1 MVLGQRPKTA
11 RGPRALP
18 IPVSLLS
25 MNVSAPFIRRPAGTS
40 LLAIGLFLVGVVAY
54 HFLPVAAI
62 PRVDFPMISVSASL
76 PGANPA
82 TVASSLAAP
91 LERRLAQIAGV
102 SEITSVSTRDGC
114 AITVQF
120 DLDRK
125 VDGAARD
132 VQAAINAAAADLP
145 INLPNPPTYRKVN
158 PADAP
163 VMILA
168 MRSETLP
175 GTQVFDC
182 ADSIVG
188 QRLSQVEGV
197 SQAVISGADKSAVR
211 VQVNPRALA
220 ATGLSLEDVRVL
232 LSQVNV
238 DLPKGSFNGEYQ
250 SHTIVSNDQLQD
262 ARDYDALIL
271 AQRGGTP
278 LKLNALGRAFEST
291 ENARV
296 AGWAGTNRAVLVM
309 VFKQAD
315 ANVIETV
322 DRIRAVLPQL
332 ERWIPPSV
340 KITAL
345 SDRTTT
351 IRASV
356 HDVQFSLLLS
366 IALVVMVIF
375 LFLRRFWPTFIA
387 SITVPLALAGTFA
400 FMYLCHYSIDNL
412 SLMAVTISVGFV
424 VDDAI
429 VVIENIHRF
438 IELGNPPMQAALK
451 GAKQIGFTVIS
462 MSTSLIAVFIPLLFM
477 GGLIGRLFHEFAV
490 TVSLAI
496 LVSGVISLTLTPML
510 CSRFLRAEAS
520 YGKPGVFNRAC
531 EGSFNWLLGHYETG
545 LKWVLRHPGFMML
558 VAVGTL
564 VATIAL
570 YRAVPKGFF
579 PQQDTGIVMG
589 TTDAAQ
595 DISFPAMAVLQQRV
609 ARIVLDD
616 PAVATLGSFIG
627 SGGGGGSTINN
638 GRMFITLK
646 PRAER
651 DASADQVIA
660 RLRRKLGDVSGVT
673 LFLQASQD
681 IRVGGRMSKA
691 QFQYALQSG
700 DLAELN
706 RWSTLLVDK
715 LRPLPELRDVSSDQ
729 QTRGLQTT
737 VVIDRDA
744 ASRLGLSPSDID
756 NTLYDA
762 FGQRQV
768 STMYELYNQHHV
780 VLEVEPRF
788 QQDPSSLNLI
798 YVRSTNGVQV
808 ALASVAKFSMENTFL
823 SVNHQGQFPAVTISF
838 NLAPGV
844 ALGQATEII
853 EKAVQQLRMPSSVQ
867 GSFQGTAQVF
877 RASMTNMP
885 LLLAAA
891 LITVYVV
898 LGMLYESLI
907 HPLTIISTLPSAGVG
922 ALLALMAS
930 GFDLSLISFIGI
942 ILLMGIVKKN
952 AIMMIDFALEAE
964 RHEGLSPRDAIYQA
978 CVIRFR
984 PIMMT
989 TMAAL
994 LGAIPLAIGLGTGS
1008 ELRKPLRIAV
1018 VGGLL
1023 LSQMLTL
1030 YTTPVIYLAFESL
1043 GQRVKAW
1050 RRQRH
1055 PQPAPA

>member
-1 MVLGQRPKTA
+1 
-11 RGPRALP
+11 
-18 IPVSLLS
+18 
-25 MNVSAPFIRRPAGTS
+25 MNVSAPFIHRPAGTS
-40 LLAIGLFLVGVVAY
+40 LLAAGLFLLGVVAY

-62 PRVDFPMISVSASL
+62 PRVDSPMISVSASL
-76 PGANPA
+76 PGADPA

-102 SEITSVSTRDGC
+102 TEITSASTLGGC
-114 AITVQF
+114 SISIQF
-120 DLDRK
+120 DLNRK
-125 VDGAARD
+125 ADGAARD

-145 INLPNPPTYRKVN
+145 INLPGPPTYRKVN
-158 PADAP
+158 PADTP
-163 VMILA
+163 IMILA

-175 GTQVFDC
+175 ATQVFEY
-182 ADSIVG
+182 ADSIIG

-197 SQAVISGADKSAVR
+197 SQANISGADKSAVR
-211 VQVNPRALA
+211 VQLNPGALA
-220 ATGLSLEDVRVL
+220 SAGLSLEDVRTL
-232 LSQVNV
+232 LTQVNV
-238 DLPKGSFNGEYQ
+238 DSPKGGFDGETQ
-250 SHTIVSNDQLQD
+250 SHTIVSNDQLTE
-262 ARDYDALIL
+262 ACAYDDLIL
-271 AQRGGTP
+271 TQRGGTP
-278 LKLNALGRAFEST
+278 LRLNALGRAIEGT
-291 ENARV
+291 ENTRV
-296 AGWAGTNRAVLVM
+296 AGWAGLNRSVLVII
-309 VFKQAD
+309 FKQAD

-332 ERWIPPSV
+332 EKWLPPSV
-340 KITAL
+340 KITEL
-345 SDRTTT
+345 SDRTQT

-375 LFLRRFWPTFIA
+375 LFLRRSWPTFIA

-400 FMYLCHYSIDNL
+400 LMYLCHYSIDNL

-438 IELGNPPMQAALK
+438 IELGDAPMQAAFK

-477 GGLIGRLFHEFAV
+477 SGLIGRLFHEFAV

-510 CSRFLRAEAS
+510 CSRFLKPEAA
-520 YGKPGVFNRAC
+520 YRKPGFFNRAS
-531 EGSFNWLLGHYETG
+531 ERSFNWLLDHYASG
-545 LKWVLRHPGFMML
+545 LRWVLRHPVFMML
-558 VAVGTL
+558 VWLGTL
-564 VATIAL
+564 VATVRL
-570 YRAVPKGFF
+570 YQAVPKGLF

-589 TTDAAQ
+589 STDAAQ
-595 DISFPAMAVLQQRV
+595 DISFPAMAELQQKV

-616 PAVATLGSFIG
+616 PAVATLGSFLG
-627 SGGGGGSTINN
+627 SGGGGGGSTVNN

-646 PRAER
+646 PLAQRKV
-651 DASADQVIA
+651 SADQVIA
-660 RLRRKLGDVSGVT
+660 RLRGKLGKVIGIN

-681 IRVGGRMSKA
+681 IRVGGRMSRA
-691 QFQYALQSG
+691 QFQYALQAA
-700 DLAELN
+700 DLTELN
-706 RWSTLLVDK
+706 RWSTTLVEK
-715 LRPLPELRDVSSDQ
+715 LRRVPELRDVSSDQ

-737 VVIDRDA
+737 IVIDRDA
-744 ASRLGLSPSDID
+744 ASRLGLTPISID

-768 STMYELYNQHHV
+768 STMYQQYNQHHV
-780 VLEVEPRF
+780 VLEVEPGFLR
-788 QQDPSSLNLI
+788 DPSSLNQI
-798 YVRSTNGVQV
+798 YVRSTNGAQV
-808 ALASVAKFSMENTFL
+808 PLSSVARFTTGNTFL
-823 SVNHQGQFPAVTISF
+823 SVNHQGQFPAVTVSF

-844 ALGQATEII
+844 ALGQATAIV
-853 EKAVQQLRMPSSVQ
+853 EKTVQDLQMPSSVH

-877 RASMTNMP
+877 RASMSNMP
-885 LLLAAA
+885 LLIAAA
-891 LITVYVV
+891 LIAVYVV
-898 LGMLYESLI
+898 LGILYESLI

-922 ALLALMAS
+922 ALLALMAT
-930 GFDLSLISFIGI
+930 GIDLSLISFIGI

-952 AIMMIDFALEAE
+952 AIMMIDFALDAE
-964 RHEGLSPRDAIYQA
+964 RQEGLSPRDAIYKA

-994 LGAIPLAIGLGTGS
+994 FGAIPLAIGLGTGS
-1008 ELRKPLRIAV
+1008 ELRKPLGIAV

-1023 LSQMLTL
+1023 LSQTLTL
-1030 YTTPVIYLAFESL
+1030 YTTPVIYLAFESM
-1043 GQRVKAW
+1043 GQRYKAW
-1050 RRQRH
+1050 HRRRRDRKQLH
-1055 PQPAPA
+1055 LTTS

>member
-1 MVLGQRPKTA
+1 
-11 RGPRALP
+11 
-18 IPVSLLS
+18 
-25 MNVSAPFIRRPAGTS
+25 MNVCAPFIRRPVGTS
-40 LLAIGLFLVGVVAY
+40 LLAIGLFLVGIVAY
-54 HFLPVAAI
+54 HLMPVAAI
-62 PRVDFPMISVSASL
+62 PRVDFPMVHVSASL

-91 LERRLAQIAGV
+91 LERHLGQIAGV
-102 SEITSVSTRDGC
+102 SEITSVSTLGGC
-114 AITVQF
+114 SIVIQF
-120 DLDRK
+120 DLNRN

-132 VQAAINAAAADLP
+132 VQAAINAAAGDLP
-145 INLPNPPTYRKVN
+145 INLPNPPTYHKVN

-163 VMILA
+163 IMILA
-168 MRSETLP
+168 MRSDILP
-175 GTQVFDC
+175 TAQVFEYG
-182 ADSIVG
+182 DSIIG

-197 SQAVISGADKSAVR
+197 SQAIISGADKSAVR
-211 VQVNPRALA
+211 VQVNPGALA
-220 ATGLSLEDVRVL
+220 SAGISLEDVRSL
-232 LSQVNV
+232 LGRVNV
-238 DLPKGSFNGEYQ
+238 DSPKGSFDGDQLAY
-250 SHTIVSNDQLQD
+250 TIASNDQMLEAKGYQN
-262 ARDYDALIL
+262 LIL
-271 AQRGGTP
+271 TQRSNTP
-278 LKLNALGRAFEST
+278 VRLSALGRAFDGT
-291 ENARV
+291 ENVRV
-296 AGWAGTNRAVLVM
+296 AGWSGTNRAVLVII
-309 VFKQAD
+309 FKQAE

-332 ERWIPPSV
+332 QKWIPPSV
-340 KITAL
+340 KLTEI

-356 HDVQFSLLLS
+356 HEVQFALLLS

-400 FMYLCHYSIDNL
+400 LMYLCHFSIDNL
-412 SLMAVTISVGFV
+412 SLMAVTICVGFV

-438 IELGNPPMQAALK
+438 IELGDPPMQAAFK
-451 GAKQIGFTVIS
+451 GARQIGFTVIS

-496 LVSGVISLTLTPML
+496 FVSGVLSLTLTPML
-510 CSRFLRAEAS
+510 CSRFLKPEAA
-520 YGKPGVFNRAC
+520 YRKPGVFIRAC
-531 EGSFNWLLGHYETG
+531 EQSFNWLLGHYETG
-545 LKWVLRHPGFMML
+545 LKWVLRHYLFTLG
-558 VAVGTL
+558 VAGLTIVGTF
-564 VATIAL
+564 VL
-570 YRAVPKGFF
+570 YWAVPKGFF
-579 PQQDTGIVMG
+579 PQQDTGIIMG
-589 TTDAAQ
+589 ATDAAQ
-595 DISFPAMAVLQQRV
+595 DISFTAMKELQQKV
-609 ARIVLDD
+609 AKIVLDD
-616 PAVATLGSFIG
+616 PAVATVASFM
-627 SGGGGGSTINN
+627 GGGGGGGTVNN
-638 GRMFITLK
+638 GRMFLTLK

-651 DASADQVIA
+651 KVSADQVIA
-660 RLRRKLGDVSGVT
+660 RLRKKLGAVIGIN

-681 IRVGGRMSKA
+681 IRVGGRMSRA
-691 QFQYALQSG
+691 QFQYSLQSG
-700 DLAELN
+700 DLDELN
-706 RWSTLLVDK
+706 RWSTLLVEK
-715 LRPLPELRDVSSDQ
+715 LTRSPQLKDVSSDQ

-744 ASRLGLSPSDID
+744 AARLGVTPSAID

-768 STMYELYNQHHV
+768 STMYRQYNQFRV
-780 VLEVEPRF
+780 VLEVEPKYL
-788 QQDPSSLNLI
+788 QDPSALNQI
-798 YVRSTNGVQV
+798 FVRSTNGVLV
-808 ALASVAKFSMENTFL
+808 PLNAVAKFKPSNTFL

-844 ALGQATEII
+844 ALGQATEVV
-853 EKAVQQLRMPSSVQ
+853 ENAVKRLKMPPSVL

-877 RASMTNMP
+877 RASMANTP
-885 LLLAAA
+885 LLIAAA
-891 LITVYVV
+891 LLSVYVV

-922 ALLALMAS
+922 ALLALTFC
-930 GFDLSLISFIGI
+930 GFDLSLVSFIGI

-952 AIMMIDFALEAE
+952 AIMMIDFALDAE
-964 RHEGLSPRDAIYQA
+964 RHEGLSPRDAIYKA

-994 LGAIPLAIGLGTGS
+994 FGALPLAIGLGTGS
-1008 ELRKPLRIAV
+1008 ELRQPLGIAV

-1023 LSQMLTL
+1023 LSQTLTL
-1030 YTTPVIYLAFESL
+1030 YTTPVIYLTFESL

-1050 RRQRH
+1050 RRQRKL
-1055 PQPAPA
+1055 QLAPA

>member
-1 MVLGQRPKTA
+1 
-11 RGPRALP
+11 
-18 IPVSLLS
+18 
-25 MNVSAPFIRRPAGTS
+25 MNICAPFIRRPVGTS
-40 LLAIGLFLVGVVAY
+40 LLAIGLFLAGIIAY
-54 HFLPVAAI
+54 HFMPVAAI

-76 PGANPA
+76 PGADPA

-102 SEITSVSTRDGC
+102 TEITSVSTLDGC
-114 AITVQF
+114 SVTIQF
-120 DLDRK
+120 DLNRN

-132 VQAAINAAAADLP
+132 VQAAINAAAGDLP
-145 INLPNPPTYRKVN
+145 TDLPNPPTYRKIN

-168 MRSETLP
+168 MQSDILP
-175 GTQVFDC
+175 PSQVFEYG
-182 ADSIVG
+182 DSIIG

-197 SQAVISGADKSAVR
+197 SQAFISGADKSAVR
-211 VQVNPRALA
+211 VQVNPGALA
-220 ATGLSLEDVRVL
+220 STGLSLEDVRSL
-232 LSQVNV
+232 LGQVNV
-238 DLPKGSFNGEYQ
+238 DSPKGSFDGDQLSY
-250 SHTIVSNDQLQD
+250 TLTSNDQLLEGKGYQD
-262 ARDYDALIL
+262 LIL
-271 AQRGGTP
+271 AQRSNAP
-278 LKLNALGRAFEST
+278 IKLSALGRAIDGT
-291 ENARV
+291 QNARV
-296 AGWAGTNRAVLVM
+296 AGWSGTNRAVLVIL
-309 VFKQAD
+309 FKQAD

-332 ERWIPPSV
+332 KRWIPPSV
-340 KITAL
+340 KISEI
-345 SDRTTT
+345 SDRTIT
-351 IRASV
+351 IRTSV
-356 HDVQFSLLLS
+356 HDVQLSLMLS

-438 IELGNPPMQAALK
+438 IEHGDAPMQAALK
-451 GAKQIGFTVIS
+451 GARQISFTVIS
-462 MSTSLIAVFIPLLFM
+462 MSTSLVAVFIPLLFM

-510 CSRFLRAEAS
+510 CSRFLRPEAA
-520 YGKPGVFNRAC
+520 YRKPGAFIRGC
-531 EGSFNWLLGHYETG
+531 EQSFNWLLGHYETG
-545 LKWVLRHPGFMML
+545 LRWVLRHHSFML
-558 VAVGTL
+558 AVAFLTL
-564 VATIAL
+564 VATVAL
-570 YRAVPKGFF
+570 YQAVPKGFF
-579 PQQDTGIVMG
+579 PQQDTGIIFG

-595 DISFPAMAVLQQRV
+595 DISFAAMAELQQKV

-616 PAVATLGSFIG
+616 PAVATMASFIG
-627 SGGGGGSTINN
+627 ASAGASTVNN

-651 DASADQVIA
+651 NVSADQIIN
-660 RLRRKLGDVSGVT
+660 RLRKKLAEVSGVT

-681 IRVGGRMSKA
+681 IRVGGRLSRA

-715 LRPLPELRDVSSDQ
+715 LRVAPELRDVSSDQ
-729 QTRGLQTT
+729 QTSGLQTM

-744 ASRLGLSPSDID
+744 AARLGVSPIAID

-768 STMYELYNQHHV
+768 STMYRQYNQFYV
-780 VLEVEPRF
+780 ILEVEPKYLL
-788 QQDPSSLNLI
+788 DPSALNQI
-798 YVRSTNGVQV
+798 YVRSTNGFQV
-808 ALASVAKFSMENTFL
+808 PLAAVAKFKPSNTFL
-823 SVNHQGQFPAVTISF
+823 SVNHQGQFPAVTLSF

-844 ALGQATEII
+844 ALGQATEVV
-853 EKAVQQLRMPSSVQ
+853 ERAVEELRMPSSVL

-877 RASMTNMP
+877 RASMANMP
-885 LLLAAA
+885 LLIAAA
-891 LITVYVV
+891 ILAVYVV

-922 ALLALMAS
+922 ALLAMMFFGL
-930 GFDLSLISFIGI
+930 DLSLVSFIGI
-942 ILLMGIVKKN
+942 ILLMGLVKKN
-952 AIMMIDFALEAE
+952 AILMINFALDAE
-964 RHEGLSPRDAIYQA
+964 RHEGLNPRDAIYKA
-978 CVIRFR
+978 CIIRFR
-984 PIMMT
+984 PIMMS

-994 LGAIPLAIGLGTGS
+994 FGAVPLALGLGTGS
-1008 ELRKPLRIAV
+1008 ELRQPLGIAV

-1023 LSQMLTL
+1023 LSQTLTL
-1030 YTTPVIYLAFESL
+1030 YTTPVIYLTFESL
-1043 GQRVKAW
+1043 GQRVKAR
-1050 RRQRH
+1050 RRQRRV
-1055 PQPAPA
+1055 QLAPA

>member
-1 MVLGQRPKTA
+1 
-11 RGPRALP
+11 
-18 IPVSLLS
+18 
-25 MNVSAPFIRRPAGTS
+25 MNVCAPFIRRPVGTS
-40 LLAIGLFLVGVVAY
+40 LLAIGLFLAGMIAY
-54 HFLPVAAI
+54 HFMPVAAI
-62 PRVDFPMISVSASL
+62 PRVDFPMINVSASL
-76 PGANPA
+76 PGADPA

-102 SEITSVSTRDGC
+102 TEITSVSTLGGC
-114 AITVQF
+114 SVTIQF
-120 DLDRK
+120 DLNRN

-132 VQAAINAAAADLP
+132 VQAAINAAAGDLP
-145 INLPNPPTYRKVN
+145 INLPNPPTYHKIN

-168 MRSETLP
+168 MQSDILP
-175 GTQVFDC
+175 PVQVFEYG
-182 ADSIVG
+182 DSIIG

-197 SQAVISGADKSAVR
+197 SQAIISGADKSAVR
-211 VQVNPRALA
+211 VQVNPGALA
-220 ATGLSLEDVRVL
+220 STGLSLEDVRSL

-238 DLPKGSFNGEYQ
+238 DSPKGSFDGDQLSY
-250 SHTIVSNDQLQD
+250 TVASNDQLLEGKG
-262 ARDYDALIL
+262 YNNLIL
-271 AQRGGTP
+271 TQRSNAP
-278 LKLNALGRAFEST
+278 IRLSALGRAFDGT

-296 AGWAGTNRAVLVM
+296 AGWSGTNRAVLVII
-309 VFKQAD
+309 FKQSD

-340 KITAL
+340 KIREI

-351 IRASV
+351 IRVSV
-356 HDVQFSLLLS
+356 HDVQLSLMLS
-366 IALVVMVIF
+366 IALVVLVIF

-438 IELGNPPMQAALK
+438 IEHGDTPMQAAFK
-451 GAKQIGFTVIS
+451 GARQISFTVIS
-462 MSTSLIAVFIPLLFM
+462 MSTSLVAVFIPLLFM

-490 TVSLAI
+490 TVTLAI

-510 CSRFLRAEAS
+510 CSRFLRPEAA
-520 YGKPGVFNRAC
+520 YRKPGIFIRAC
-531 EGSFNWLLGHYETG
+531 EQSFNWLLGHYETG
-545 LKWVLRHPGFMML
+545 LRWVLRHHSFML
-558 VAVGTL
+558 GVAFLTL

-579 PQQDTGIVMG
+579 PQQDTGIIMG

-595 DISFPAMAVLQQRV
+595 DISFTAMAELQQKV
-609 ARIVLDD
+609 ARIVLND
-616 PAVATLGSFIG
+616 PAVATLASFIG
-627 SGGGGGSTINN
+627 AGGGGSTVNN

-646 PRAER
+646 PKVER
-651 DASADQVIA
+651 NVSADQVIA
-660 RLRRKLGDVSGVT
+660 RLRKKLGEVSGVN

-681 IRVGGRMSKA
+681 IRVGGRMSRA

-700 DLAELN
+700 DLNELN

-715 LRPLPELRDVSSDQ
+715 LRLSPELRDVSSDQ
-729 QTRGLQTT
+729 QTRGLQTM
-737 VVIDRDA
+737 VVVDRDA
-744 ASRLGLSPSDID
+744 AARLGVTPIAID

-768 STMYELYNQHHV
+768 STMYRQYNQFHV
-780 VLEVEPRF
+780 ILEVEPKYLL
-788 QQDPSSLNLI
+788 DPSALNQI
-798 YVRSTNGVQV
+798 YVRSTNGFQV
-808 ALASVAKFSMENTFL
+808 PLAAVAKFKPSNTFL
-823 SVNHQGQFPAVTISF
+823 SVNHQGQFPAVTLSF

-844 ALGQATEII
+844 ALGEATEVV
-853 EKAVQQLRMPSSVQ
+853 ERAVEELKMPSSVL

-877 RASMTNMP
+877 RASMSNMP
-885 LLLAAA
+885 LLIAAA
-891 LITVYVV
+891 ILAVYVV

-907 HPLTIISTLPSAGVG
+907 HPLTILSTLPSAGVG
-922 ALLALMAS
+922 ALLALMVF
-930 GFDLSLISFIGI
+930 GFDLSLVSFIGI

-952 AIMMIDFALEAE
+952 AIMMINFALDAE
-964 RHEGLSPRDAIYQA
+964 RTEGLSPHDAIYKA

-994 LGAIPLAIGLGTGS
+994 FGSLPLAIGLGTGS
-1008 ELRKPLRIAV
+1008 ELRRPLGIAV

-1023 LSQMLTL
+1023 LSQTLTL
-1030 YTTPVIYLAFESL
+1030 YTTPVIYLTFESW

-1050 RRQRH
+1050 RRSRKFQL
-1055 PQPAPA
+1055 APA